1 MYNEIIME
9 EERTRLYYNQG
20 GNSMRRIIL
29 STESGADLPSDLAAK
44 YDVQVVPMHIIMD
57 GKDYL
62 DGHLP
67 VQDIYDYY
75 ERTKKIPSTTSTNA
89 HEYQEFFTNIRETYP
104 DCIIVHIGYTS
115 KASSS
120 FQNAVIAAEEFEDIF
135 LIDALNVTGGLGAI
149 VLHAADLLE
158 KEPGMEPE
166 RLVEEI
172 EAIVPKSRLAFIPG
186 SLEFLKAGGR
196 VSNMASLIGT
206 LLKIKPCI
214 ELKDG
219 KLMSTKKYRGKM
231 SGATEKLFNDYLKE
245 FNIDKSQLYFIYSIG
260 LDEKVKKRMDEL
272 AKEKGF
278 QHVRWIQAGGMI
290 STHSGPGG
298 FGVAGLE
305 Q

>member
-1 MYNEIIME
+1 
-9 EERTRLYYNQG
+9 
-20 GNSMRRIIL
+20 MRKIIL
-29 STESGADLPSDLAAK
+29 STESGADLPGDLAEK

-57 GKDYL
+57 GNDYL

-67 VQDIYDYY
+67 VEDIYDYY

-89 HEYQEFFTNIRETYP
+89 HEYEEFFTNIRERFP

-120 FQNAVIAAEEFEDIF
+120 FQNAVIAGEEFEDIY
-135 LIDALNVTGGLGAI
+135 LIDALNVTGGLAAI
-149 VLHAADLLE
+149 VVYAANVLE
-158 KEPGMEPE
+158 EEPDIEPE
-166 RLVEEI
+166 QLVEKI
-172 EAIVPKSRLAFIPG
+172 EAVVPKSRLAFIPG

-231 SGATEKLFNDYLKE
+231 SGATEKLLKDYVNE
-245 FNIDKSQLYFIYSIG
+245 FNIDRKQLYFIYSIG
-260 LDEKVKKRMDEL
+260 LDEKIKQRMEEV
-272 AKEKGF
+272 AKENGF
-278 QHVRWIQAGGMI
+278 DNVRWIQAGGMI

-305 Q
+305 K

>member
-1 MYNEIIME
+1 
-9 EERTRLYYNQG
+9 
-20 GNSMRRIIL
+20 MRRIIL

-44 YDVQVVPMHIIMD
+44 YDIQVVPMHIIMD

-75 ERTKKIPSTTSTNA
+75 DRTKKIPSTTATNA
-89 HEYQEFFTNIRETYP
+89 HEYTKFFANIRETFP
-104 DCIIVHIGYTS
+104 DSIIVHIGYTS

-120 FQNAVIAAEEFEDIF
+120 FQNAVIAAEDFEDIF

-149 VLHAADLLE
+149 VLHAAQVLE
-158 KEPGMEPE
+158 KEPGIEPE
-166 RLVEEI
+166 HLI
-172 EAIVPKSRLAFIPG
+172 EQIESTVPKSRLSFIPG

-219 KLMSTKKYRGKM
+219 KLVSTKKYRGKM
-231 SGATEKLFNDYLKE
+231 SGATEKLFHDYLKE
-245 FNIDKSQLYFIYSIG
+245 FNVDRHQLYFIYSIG
-260 LDEKVKKRMDEL
+260 LDERIKERMDEL
-272 AKEKGF
+272 AEENGF
-278 QHVRWIQAGGMI
+278 EHVRWIQAGGMI

-305 Q
+305 K

>member
-1 MYNEIIME
+1 MKKIIF
-9 EERTRLYYNQG
+9 
-20 GNSMRRIIL
+20 
-29 STESGADLPSDLAAK
+29 STESGADLPKDLVEK
-44 YDVQVVPMHIIMD
+44 YNLQVVPMHIIMD

-62 DGHLP
+62 DGSLP

-75 ERTKKIPSTTSTNA
+75 DRTKKIPSTTATNI
-89 HEYQEFFTNIRETYP
+89 HEYQEFFTSIKEKFP
-104 DCIIVHIGYTS
+104 DCTIVHIGYTS

-120 FQNAVIAAEEFEDIF
+120 FQNAVIAAEEFEDLY
-135 LIDALNVTGGLGAI
+135 LIDALNVTGGLAAV
-149 VLHAADLLE
+149 VLYAADLLE
-158 KEPGMEPE
+158 KEPGIEPE
-166 RLVEEI
+166 SLVGKI
-172 EAIVPKSRLAFIPG
+172 EAVVPKSRLAFIPG

-231 SGATEKLFNDYLKE
+231 SGATEKLFSDYLQE
-245 FNIDKSQLYFIYSIG
+245 FDIDREQLYLIYSIG
-260 LDEKVKKRMDEL
+260 FDEGIKQRMDEV
-272 AKEKGF
+272 AKENGF
-278 QHVRWIQAGGMI
+278 KNVRWIQAGGMI

-305 Q
+305 K

>member
-1 MYNEIIME
+1 
-9 EERTRLYYNQG
+9 
-20 GNSMRRIIL
+20 MRRIIL
-29 STESGADLPSDLAAK
+29 STESGADIPGDLAEK
-44 YDVQVVPMHIIMD
+44 YDIQVVPMHIIMD

-62 DGHLP
+62 DGDLP
-67 VQDIYDYY
+67 VQEIYDYY
-75 ERTKKIPSTTSTNA
+75 GRTKKIPSTTSTNA
-89 HEYQEFFTNIRETYP
+89 HEYQEFFKNIRENFP

-120 FQNAVIAAEEFEDIF
+120 FQNAVIAVEEFEDIF
-135 LIDALNVTGGLGAI
+135 LIDALNVTGGLAAI
-149 VLHAADLLE
+149 VLYAAELLE
-158 KEPGMEPE
+158 KEPNIDPKH
-166 RLVEEI
+166 LVEKVE
-172 EAIVPKSRLAFIPG
+172 EIVPKSRLAFIPG

-231 SGATEKLFNDYLKE
+231 SGAAEKLWSDYLNH
-245 FNIDKSQLYFIYSIG
+245 FNIDRQQLYFIYSIG
-260 LDEKVKKRMDEL
+260 LDERVKQRMDEL
-272 AKEKGF
+272 AKENGF
-278 QHVRWIQAGGMI
+278 HNIRWIQAGGMI
-290 STHSGPGG
+290 STHSGAGG